1 MKNPIRRLLG
11 SLALGLAALCG
22 TAAQAGPYSNMYVF
36 GDSLS
41 DTGNV
46 ASTFPG
52 GAFPAPY
59 DPGRVSNGLIWIDH
73 LAAGLGLNAGAVPS
87 QLGGNNYAWAGAR
100 TAPRGVLSDPPS
112 VLAQVVGI
120 YGAPSRVS
128 DPNALY
134 VVVGGGND
142 MRDARTA
149 FSGISAADI
158 LGRQTAAQTAIN
170 NLFLSLGAL
179 ANSGA
184 KHVLLANLPDLGFT
198 PEAIFGGTAAA
209 STDASNHFN
218 ALIAGLEVSAEA
230 AFGLD
235 IDVLD
240 LRGIGLAVLA
250 DATNNN
256 GGVYGIT
263 NASLPCFFP
272 GAPSCAVSA
281 FSDDLHP
288 TARLHAIFGQEAL
301 RLVPEPASAVLVL
314 VALGGLVAQRRRVA
328 LA

>member
-41 DTGNV
+41 DTGNL
-46 ASTFPG
+46 ASVQPG

-59 DPGRVSNGLIWIDH
+59 DPRRVSNGLIWIDH
-73 LAAGLGLNAGAVPS
+73 LATGLGLSNGALAS
-87 QLGGNNYAWAGAR
+87 NLGGNNYAWAGAR
-100 TAPRGVLSDPPS
+100 TGTALTPPG
-112 VLAQVVGI
+112 VLAQVAGI
-120 YGAPSRVS
+120 YLPAVAGVS

-142 MRDARTA
+142 MRDARST
-149 FSGISAADI
+149 FTGTTAADN
-158 LGRQTAAQTAIN
+158 LGRQNAALAAIN
-170 NLFLSLGAL
+170 NLFTSLGAL
-179 ANSGA
+179 AQSGA

-198 PEAIFGGTAAA
+198 PEAVFGGVSAA
-209 STDASNHFN
+209 STDASNRFN
-218 ALIAGLEVSAEA
+218 ALIAGLEAAAEA
-230 AFGLD
+230 TFGLD

-240 LRGIGLAVLA
+240 LHGIGLAVLA

-263 NASLPCFFP
+263 NASLPCFAP

-281 FSDDLHP
+281 FSDALHP

-301 RLVPEPASAVLVL
+301 RLVPEPAAALLVL
-314 VALGGLVAQRRRVA
+314 VALGGLVAQRRR
-328 LA
+328 LAAA

>member
-41 DTGNV
+41 DTGNL
-46 ASTFPG
+46 ASTLPG
-52 GAFPAPY
+52 GALPAPF

-73 LAAGLGLNAGAVPS
+73 LATGLGLNAGAVPS
-87 QLGGNNYAWAGAR
+87 VLGGNNYAWAGAR
-100 TAPRGVLSDPPS
+100 TGTALTPPG
-112 VLAQVVGI
+112 VLAQVGGI
-120 YGAPSRVS
+120 YLPSKGGVS

-149 FSGISAADI
+149 FTGTSAADD
-158 LGRQTAAQTAIN
+158 LGRQTAAQAAIN

-179 ANSGA
+179 AQSGA

-198 PEAIFGGTAAA
+198 PEAIFGGTSAA
-209 STDASNHFN
+209 STDASNRFN

-250 DATNNN
+250 DATGNN

-263 NASLPCFFP
+263 NASLPCFAP

-281 FSDDLHP
+281 FSDSLHP

-328 LA
+328 MA